1 MTDTTYT
8 CVFCGEDIADETAA
22 VILTAEWLPS
32 WRDGHGMAQA
42 QSFAVHSTCL
52 RDGWKG
58 TEAWQQVVLY
68 GEEALEEDDY
78 LDGLKLRV
86 ATLEDRDA
94 IDAMLPGAF
103 QASLSRFYGTDR
115 LQYLLP
121 WVSCVHQDLL
131 TSGTFYVFSDGAGQ
145 ILACGGWTRAAP
157 GTGRVEDGLG
167 HIRHFATA
175 PQFMRRGLARRIFDR
190 CASEARLAGLRE
202 LACDAVLGSEPF
214 YGAMNFA
221 MVGQRTLDPGGAA
234 LPVFALRKSLF

>member
-1 MTDTTYT
+1 MGETAYT
-8 CVFCGEDIADETAA
+8 CVLCGEAIVDEAA
-22 VILTAEWLPS
+22 AAILTAEWLPS
-32 WRDGHGMAQA
+32 WQDGHGLAQA
-42 QSFAVHSTCL
+42 QSFAVHSACL

-58 TEAWQQVVLY
+58 TETWQHTVLF
-68 GEEALEEDDY
+68 GEEEPVEDDY

-86 ATLEDRDA
+86 ATLDDRDA

-103 QASLSRFYGTDR
+103 QATLSRFYGTER

-121 WVSCVHQDLL
+121 WLSYVQSDLL
-131 TSGTFYVFSDGAGQ
+131 TCGTFYVFSDGAGQ

-157 GTGRVEDGLG
+157 GTGRVEDGLA
-167 HIRHFATA
+167 HVRHFATV

-190 CASEARLAGLRE
+190 CAAEAKLAGLRE
-202 LACDAVLGSEPF
+202 LTCDAVLGSEAF